1 MEKHNF
7 GDEKKEICLTNED
20 PLPQDLLNF
29 VRLAAMTE
37 EEVIINELYFIIFY
51 FKKLKKKKEILNLI
65 SFHNDRSISMM
76 NQKN

>member
-1 MEKHNF
+1 MTMLFFFFLKVLEKHNF

-37 EEVIINELYFIIFY
+37 EEVIIYGLYFI
-51 FKKLKKKKEILNLI
+51 
-65 SFHNDRSISMM
+65 S
-76 NQKN
+76 KN